1 MDWGVAIV
9 VDTAQ
14 SALDRLKVKAKK
26 TGKSVQLLLQLFCQ
40 EEFFRRLESSS
51 YQNNLILKGGLLIY
65 SLSGFE
71 SRPTQDVDFLM
82 RNHPNTESTVR
93 NMMNSILSSPT
104 QQSYIQFQVSGTS
117 LIAKHREY
125 NGVRVKLQA
134 IIKNTRTPLQVD
146 IGIGDV
152 VIPKP
157 VLLSIPVQLE
167 GFDCP
172 NVYAYSYESVIAEK
186 WDAIISRM
194 ELTSRMKDFFDLY
207 YLASHHD
214 FDGRVLQEAL
224 FETLQKRGT
233 PIDRDQLEMIRS
245 LKDAPSMLAKWKA
258 FMKSAVSETVEL
270 EVVIQVIVD
279 LIGPPFEAV
288 LLETEWHKRWDC
300 NEMCFES

>member
-1 MDWGVAIV
+1 MDRSVAIV
-9 VDTAQ
+9 ADPAQ
-14 SALDRLKVKAKK
+14 SALDRLRVKAKK
-26 TGKSVQLLLQLFCQ
+26 TGKSFQLILQLFCQ

-82 RNHPNTESTVR
+82 RNHPNTESMVGK
-93 NMMNSILSSPT
+93 MMKSILSTPT
-104 QQSYIQFQVSGTS
+104 QQSYIQFQVTGTS
-117 LIAKHREY
+117 LIAEHREY

-134 IIKNTRTPLQVD
+134 MIKNTRTPLQVD

-157 VLLSIPVQLE
+157 VLRSIPVQLE

-172 NVYAYSYESVIAEK
+172 KVYAYSYESVIAEK
-186 WDAIISRM
+186 WDAMITRM
-194 ELTSRMKDFFDLY
+194 ELTSRMKDFFDVY

-214 FDGRVLQEAL
+214 FDGRVLKEAL

-233 PIDRDQLEMIRS
+233 PIDQVQL
-245 LKDAPSMLAKWKA
+245 
-258 FMKSAVSETVEL
+258 
-270 EVVIQVIVD
+270 
-279 LIGPPFEAV
+279 
-288 LLETEWHKRWDC
+288 
-300 NEMCFES
+300 